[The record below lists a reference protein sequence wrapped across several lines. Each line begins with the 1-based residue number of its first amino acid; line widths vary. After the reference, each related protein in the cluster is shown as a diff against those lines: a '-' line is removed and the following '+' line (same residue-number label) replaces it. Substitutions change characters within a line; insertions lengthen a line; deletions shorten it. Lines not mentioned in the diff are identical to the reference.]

1 MNVDDV
7 LALLA
12 QNHQPDQAF
21 FWTMANTFYKL

>member
-12 QNHQPDQAF
+12 QNHQSDPGILLDDGEYYLQA
-21 FWTMANTFYKL
+21 